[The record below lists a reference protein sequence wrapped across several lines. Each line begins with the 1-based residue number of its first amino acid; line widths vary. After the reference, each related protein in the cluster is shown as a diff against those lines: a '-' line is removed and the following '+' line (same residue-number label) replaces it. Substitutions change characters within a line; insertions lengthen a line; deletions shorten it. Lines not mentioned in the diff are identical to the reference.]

1 MTGSWLFGKE
11 EQVTREKP
19 SDDDVAR
26 YVISVAS
33 KLVGVPPHTLRAYE
47 KAELIRPDRTDGNIR
62 LYSDADISL
71 LQRISELADQ
81 GVNMAGIKII
91 LEMEGRLPDGDGR
104 SARTN

>member
-1 MTGSWLFGKE
+1 M
-11 EQVTREKP
+11 
-19 SDDDVAR
+19 AR

-47 KAELIRPDRTDGNIR
+47 KADLIEPERTEGNMR

-71 LQRISELADQ
+71 LQRITELADK

-91 LEMEGRLPDGDGR
+91 LEMEGSPGDRATGDGWSKHR
-104 SARTN
+104 N